1 MFELAKELIG
11 IEGSENT
18 AMEHTKLNNFKAAY
32 QNLQSQLQ
40 AQTTQATHDIVS
52 YIDPSRVA

>member
-32 QNLQSQLQ
+32 HILQSQLQ